1 MGSRARL
8 AFALGCLLPLAAASA
23 LQPASESRPADFIIF
38 FDWAKPD
45 INRDAAEI
53 LDKAAAKYAGNP
65 EARLVLTGH
74 SDRSGPSGANLRSSR
89 KRAKAAQIY
98 LEAHGVPASAIT
110 LEAYGEQRPIVDTED
125 GVREVQNRRVEIRF
139 VPTN

>member
-1 MGSRARL
+1 MMVRRAGR
-8 AFALGCLLPLAAASA
+8 AFALICLLASA
-23 LQPASESRPADFIIF
+23 GAAQTPGGGAPADFIIF

-53 LDKAAAKYAGNP
+53 LDKVAARYAGQ
-65 EARLVLTGH
+65 AGTGLVLAGH

-89 KRAKAAQIY
+89 KRAEAAREY
-98 LEAHGVPASAIT
+98 LEAHGVPASAMT
-110 LEAYGEQRPIVDTED
+110 LEAYGEQRPIVDTQD

-139 VPTN
+139 LPAG